1 MTGKMWVVCGYI
13 AECVGVP
20 KTPCPFSPLSR
31 NTLNHNRLSLRGLL
45 PTLESEPGSLTRSCG
60 SDPLPERVSKAAV
73 PPSPPN
79 FDSHRGVA
87 EEIGIQEERL
97 HQRMEAGGHTLTRPP
112 GTQDLSGAVRSPL
125 LTHPSPEVSP
135 LATSLLADCG
145 HLGRGM
151 SGVLHHRAAS
161 VTKNERPEERR
172 SANEKNVA
180 LSNEERA
187 ASLLR
192 APPIESTVAA

>member
-1 MTGKMWVVCGYI
+1 M
-13 AECVGVP
+13 EQ
-20 KTPCPFSPLSR
+20 LSQRGIWQYVAKLQQHLLFDLAILLRRIYSDNIITNRRQR
-31 NTLNHNRLSLRGLL
+31 NPLNHNRLSLRGLL
-45 PTLESEPGSLTRSCG
+45 PTLESEPGSLTRSCA
-60 SDPLPERVSKAAV
+60 SDPLPERFSEAAA
-73 PPSPPN
+73 PPTPAN

-97 HQRMEAGGHTLTRPP
+97 HQRLEAGGHTLTRPP

-151 SGVLHHRAAS
+151 SGVY
-161 VTKNERPEERR
+161 VI
-172 SANEKNVA
+172 A
-180 LSNEERA
+180 LR
-187 ASLLR
+187 L
-192 APPIESTVAA
+192 

>member
-1 MTGKMWVVCGYI
+1 MEQYAKTQALPRLGLTHCEMTRKMWVCGYI

-31 NTLNHNRLSLRGLL
+31 NPLNHNRLSLRGLL
-45 PTLESEPGSLTRSCG
+45 PTLESEPGSLISSCA
-60 SDPLPERVSKAAV
+60 SDPLPERVSEAAA
-73 PPSPPN
+73 PPSPAN

-87 EEIGIQEERL
+87 EESGIQEERL
-97 HQRMEAGGHTLTRPP
+97 HQRLEAGGHTLTRPP

-151 SGVLHHRAAS
+151 SGVLRHRAAS
-161 VTKNERPEERR
+161 VTEKMSDRR
-172 SANEKNVA
+172 NAGQPM
-180 LSNEERA
+180 R
-187 ASLLR
+187 R
-192 APPIESTVAA
+192 T